1 VIFSLFRFSLVLCK
15 GKEEIERTNSL
26 IVGSNSS
33 ISASPSLHRRLAQTD
48 ADTKLVSDT
57 VTESDILTTVA
68 ETQNTAEEL
77 QEKAKVCSQNIS
89 LLFEPFN

>member
-1 VIFSLFRFSLVLCK
+1 LVLCK

-26 IVGSNSS
+26 IVGSNNS
-33 ISASPSLHRRLAQTD
+33 ISSSSSLNRRLAQTD
-48 ADTKLVSDT
+48 EDTKLVSDT
-57 VTESDILTTVA
+57 VTEFDILATVA

-89 LLFEPFN
+89 LLFQPLN